1 MELNVLSDDGP
12 ILHVGVQGAV
22 SMAALAEQSEL
33 LAELLKDRGYKT
45 AVLLNLANAEQI
57 DSAGMSW
64 LVVQHKRF
72 CDAGGQ
78 FVIHSVPYTVMETF
92 KVMRLDRVLNL
103 AANQAEAMK
112 LVQGAAG

>member
-1 MELNVLSDDGP
+1 MELNVISDDGP
-12 ILHVGVQGAV
+12 ILHVGVKGV
-22 SMAALAEQSEL
+22 LSMATLAEQSES
-33 LAELLKDRGYKT
+33 LAELLKDQGYRRT
-45 AVLLNLANAEQI
+45 VLLNLGGADQV

-92 KVMRLDRVLNL
+92 KVMRLDRVLNVAENQT
-103 AANQAEAMK
+103 AAMR